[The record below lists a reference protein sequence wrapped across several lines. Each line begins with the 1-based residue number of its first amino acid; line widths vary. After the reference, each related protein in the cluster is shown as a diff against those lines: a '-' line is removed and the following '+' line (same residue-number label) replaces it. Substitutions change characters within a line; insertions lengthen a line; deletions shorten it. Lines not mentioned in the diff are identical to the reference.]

1 MTQTQQVIL
10 EARGV
15 RVVFGGVVA
24 VEDAA
29 LRVPAGVCHG
39 LVGPNGAGKTTMLN
53 ALSGVVRTQ
62 AGEIRLQGR
71 RVETMRARRRRYAG
85 LARTF
90 QNPALVPD
98 LSALENVMVGLFPS
112 QRWSSWRD
120 LAGRGLTASR
130 ERATEA
136 AAAASL
142 EAVGFPTSRWKLAAT
157 QLSHGD
163 QKIVDLARALAG
175 RPEIVLLDEPTAG
188 LTVEEMD
195 LFAEVLRTQRDEHG
209 ATLVVVSHHMR
220 FLASL
225 AETVT
230 VMESGRVLADGTF
243 ASVAAQPE
251 VVAAFLGEYDAT
263 F

>member
-1 MTQTQQVIL
+1 MTEREEVIL
-10 EARGV
+10 EATAV
-15 RVVFGGVVA
+15 RVTFGGVVA
-24 VEDAA
+24 VANGA

-62 AGEIRLQGR
+62 AGEIRLAGNR
-71 RVETMRARRRRYAG
+71 IETMSARRRRYAG

-98 LSALENVMVGLFPS
+98 LTALENVMVGLFPS

-120 LAGRGLTASR
+120 LLGMGLSASR
-130 ERATEA
+130 ERATQD

-142 EAVGFPTSRWKLAAT
+142 EAVGFPKSRWRLSAD

-175 RPEIVLLDEPTAG
+175 RPQVVLLDEPTAG

-230 VMESGRVLADGTF
+230 VMESGQVLADGAITE
-243 ASVAAQPE
+243 VAARPE
-251 VVAAFLGEYDAT
+251 VVSAFLGEYDAT